1 MNNCSLQTW
10 NQISLIPLLL
20 AFLGCARA
28 TADDRILWTAKWNH
42 EGSQFAIGGI
52 HSLWIFDA
60 KTFEKKSLLPTLTW
74 GVSDADDIPYFAVT
88 HVAWHPGG
96 NRLAVSSQ
104 GRNVNGI
111 YDVVTG
117 ERIALTAPADDF
129 GRGIS
134 WNPDGSRVAFT
145 SDDRL
150 LITKAN
156 GTLLHDIPRYKDAKG
171 LTGVAWSPKG
181 DRMVT
186 IGGRITLHDARGRPI
201 KQKMH
206 RPEAEEED
214 QLLLG
219 VAWHPSGEFFTVS
232 DYGTEVD
239 DPVLQ
244 FWSADADL
252 MKSITL
258 KGDAEVRNVAWNREG
273 SRLASA
279 SMKLQIWNQ
288 EGELEFAAEAPDL
301 LWGVDWHPNGNQIL
315 TSSIDGRVTMWS
327 STAQVVKEIV
337 VPVEAE
343 IRPK

>member
-1 MNNCSLQTW
+1 MNKCSLQTW

-20 AFLGCARA
+20 ALLGCART
-28 TADDRILWTAKWNH
+28 TADDRILWAAKWNH
-42 EGSQFAIGGI
+42 DGSQFAIGGI
-52 HSLWIFDA
+52 RTFWVFDS
-60 KTFEKKSLLPTLTW
+60 KTFEKRSLLPTTTR
-74 GVSDADDIPYFAVT
+74 GFSDDNDMPYFALT
-88 HVAWHPGG
+88 HIAWHPGG

-111 YDVVTG
+111 YDVSSG
-117 ERIALTAPADDF
+117 ERMALTTSADEF
-129 GRGIS
+129 GRGVS
-134 WNPDGSRVAFT
+134 WSPDGSRVAFT

-150 LITKAN
+150 LISKSD
-156 GTLLHDIPRYKDAKG
+156 GTLIHDIPRYQDAKG

-186 IGGRITLHDARGRPI
+186 IGGRITLHDAQGRPI
-201 KQKMH
+201 KQKTH
-206 RPEAEEED
+206 RPEAEED
-214 QLLLG
+214 LQLLLG
-219 VAWHPSGEFFTVS
+219 VAWNPSGEFFVVS

-244 FWSADADL
+244 FWSADAEL

-258 KGDAEVRNVAWNREG
+258 KGDAEIRNVEWNREG

-279 SMKLQIWNQ
+279 SSKLQIWNQ

-301 LWGVDWHPNGNQIL
+301 LWGVDWHPSGDQIL
-315 TSSIDGRVTMWS
+315 TSGIDGRVTIWN

-337 VPVEAE
+337 LLTETQ
-343 IRPK
+343 K